1 MEKSPNIYY
10 VYTHHRTT
18 DGGIFYVG
26 KGSGIRYK
34 SRRSRT
40 AHWKNIVAKH
50 GLIIKIVADNLTEA
64 EAFALERQTIAL
76 AGRDNLCNLTDGGE
90 GPSGHIHS
98 DEARKNISAGTKRAF
113 ENPELI
119 EKLRLSQIGRKHSEQ
134 TKYKQGLAK
143 IGKKKSLKTIEKMR
157 LCKIG
162 IIPSSETRAKMAA
175 ARIGKKHNADS
186 IQKMRDKANS
196 RSPETIAR
204 QVASN
209 TGKTRSKEARLNM
222 SASQKGKAVEC
233 SNGMRFEKVIF
244 AVAWLQK
251 NGYSKASKTSI
262 SRACKDTHRIAY
274 GLKWQF
280 CE

>member
-1 MEKSPNIYY
+1 M
-10 VYTHHRTT
+10 
-18 DGGIFYVG
+18 
-26 KGSGIRYK
+26 RYK
-34 SRRSRT
+34 SRRGRT
-40 AHWKNIVAKH
+40 THWKNIVAKH
-50 GLIIKIVADNLTEA
+50 GLITKIVADNLTEA
-64 EAFALERQTIAL
+64 EAFALERQTITL

-98 DEARKNISAGTKRAF
+98 DEARKNISAGTKKAF

-119 EKLRLSQIGRKHSEQ
+119 EKLRRAQLGRKHHS
-134 TKYKQGLAK
+134 
-143 IGKKKSLKTIEKMR
+143 KTIEKMR
-157 LCKIG
+157 ASSIGKPKSKEAIEKMRLSKIG
-162 IIPSSETRAKMAA
+162 KIPSLETRAKMAA
-175 ARIGKKHNADS
+175 ARIGWKNSAEA

-196 RSPETIAR
+196 RSPETIAK

-222 SASQKGKAVEC
+222 SASQKGKSVEC
-233 SNGMRFEKVIF
+233 SNGMRFEKVTF

-251 NGYSKASKTSI
+251 NGHSKASKTSI
-262 SRACKDTHRIAY
+262 SRACKDDHRIAY